1 MPKPSM
7 VGGVRYMLDILVM
20 GLLGLAVIIIGF
32 IVVSGVYVVKQWEN
46 AAIIRFGRI
55 IKVVK
60 DPGLHL
66 RMPVIDRIQ
75 NVDMRIR
82 TLDLKGQSVITKDN
96 ISVGI
101 DAVVFMRI
109 EDAEKRI
116 LKVRNLIETVARF
129 AQTSMRDIVG
139 RYDLDEL
146 LSSREDIAKTLKSN
160 VDSVAKE
167 WGVDVT
173 KIELQ
178 DITLPMDMKRA
189 LAVQAEAEREARA
202 VQIKANAE
210 LEASI
215 KLAKAGK
222 IMSGDPNAMQ
232 LRILSTIND
241 VSKDQSNTI
250 ILALPLETLSATGIQ
265 GVASLSSF
273 KTKYE
278 QGE

>member
-1 MPKPSM
+1 
-7 VGGVRYMLDILVM
+7 
-20 GLLGLAVIIIGF
+20 
-32 IVVSGVYVVKQWEN
+32 
-46 AAIIRFGRI
+46 
-55 IKVVK
+55 
-60 DPGLHL
+60 
-66 RMPVIDRIQ
+66 
-75 NVDMRIR
+75 
-82 TLDLKGQSVITKDN
+82 
-96 ISVGI
+96 
-101 DAVVFMRI
+101 
-109 EDAEKRI
+109 
-116 LKVRNLIETVARF
+116 
-129 AQTSMRDIVG
+129 MRDIVG

-178 DITLPMDMKRA
+178 DIILPMDMKRA
-189 LAVQAEAEREARA
+189 LAVQAETQREARA
-202 VQIKANAE
+202 VQIKANAK

-222 IMSGDPNAMQ
+222 IMSGDPNAMHF
-232 LRILSTIND
+232 RILSTIND

-250 ILALPLETLSATGIQ
+250 ILALPLETLRAAGIQ
-265 GVASLSSF
+265 SVASLSSI

>member
-1 MPKPSM
+1 
-7 VGGVRYMLDILVM
+7 MLDVLTI
-20 GLLGLAVIIIGF
+20 GLLGLAAIIIRF
-32 IVVSGVYVVKQWEN
+32 IVVSGLYVVKQWEN

-55 IKVVK
+55 VKVVK
-60 DPGLHL
+60 DPGLHI

-82 TLDLKGQSVITKDN
+82 TVDLKGQSVITKDN

-129 AQTSMRDIVG
+129 AQTSMRDIIG

-178 DITLPMDMKRA
+178 DIILPVDMKRA

-210 LEASI
+210 LDASI
-215 KLAKAGK
+215 KLAEAGK

-250 ILALPLETLSATGIQ
+250 ILALPLETLRAAGIQ
-265 GVASLSSF
+265 GVASLSSIR
-273 KTKYE
+273 TKYE

>member
-1 MPKPSM
+1 M
-7 VGGVRYMLDILVM
+7 VGGVRYVLDVLTM
-20 GLLGLAVIIIGF
+20 GLLGLAAIIIGF
-32 IVVSGVYVVKQWEN
+32 IIVSGVYVVKQWEN
-46 AAIIRFGRI
+46 TVIIRFGRI
-55 IKVVK
+55 VKVVK
-60 DPGLHL
+60 DPGLHI

-82 TLDLKGQSVITKDN
+82 TVDLKGQSVITKDN

-178 DITLPMDMKRA
+178 DITLPVDMKRA

-210 LEASI
+210 LDASI
-215 KLAKAGK
+215 KLAEAGK

-250 ILALPLETLSATGIQ
+250 ILALPLETLRAAGIQ
-265 GVASLSSF
+265 GVASLSSIR
-273 KTKYE
+273 TKYE

>member
-1 MPKPSM
+1 
-7 VGGVRYMLDILVM
+7 MLDFLTIA
-20 GLLGLAVIIIGF
+20 LLGLAVIIIGF

-55 IKVVK
+55 VKVVK
-60 DPGLHL
+60 DPGLHI
-66 RMPVIDRIQ
+66 RMPLIDRIQ

-146 LSSREDIAKTLKSN
+146 LYSREDIAKTLKSN

-178 DITLPMDMKRA
+178 DITLPVDMKRA

-215 KLAKAGK
+215 KLAEAGK

-250 ILALPLETLSATGIQ
+250 ILALPLETLRAAGIQ
-265 GVASLSSF
+265 GVAGLSSIR
-273 KTKYE
+273 TKYE

>member
-1 MPKPSM
+1 M
-7 VGGVRYMLDILVM
+7 VGGVKYMLDFLTIA
-20 GLLGLAVIIIGF
+20 LLGLAVIIIGF

-55 IKVVK
+55 VKVVK
-60 DPGLHL
+60 DPGLHI
-66 RMPVIDRIQ
+66 RMPLIDRIQ

-178 DITLPMDMKRA
+178 DITLPVDMKRA

-215 KLAKAGK
+215 KLAEAGK

-250 ILALPLETLSATGIQ
+250 ILALPLETLRAAGIQ
-265 GVASLSSF
+265 GVAGLSSIR
-273 KTKYE
+273 TKYE
-278 QGE
+278 QGQ

>member
-1 MPKPSM
+1 
-7 VGGVRYMLDILVM
+7 MLDILVM

-60 DPGLHL
+60 DPGLHI

-250 ILALPLETLSATGIQ
+250 ILALPLETLRATGIQ
-265 GVASLSSF
+265 GVASLSSI